1 MGHTETDTR
10 IHILEEA
17 MPLFAAKGYNGVSM
31 RHLARAVNLSS
42 AALYHHFPD
51 KHTLYLEVMK
61 HSFVDK
67 AHDIMRSGDEASDP
81 VERFEAFIK
90 RLTQV
95 VTEDQIFRALVMW
108 ELLDGDEARLKLVAE
123 EVLLEPFKCV
133 YALIKEMA
141 PDVDHYMHSLSC
153 IWLVLS
159 HSAAAPM
166 CQFLPGWNDS
176 YSAPDVISKHAIQL
190 LGQGVHKGV

>member
-1 MGHTETDTR
+1 
-10 IHILEEA
+10 
-17 MPLFAAKGYNGVSM
+17 
-31 RHLARAVNLSS
+31 
-42 AALYHHFPD
+42 
-51 KHTLYLEVMK
+51 
-61 HSFVDK
+61 
-67 AHDIMRSGDEASDP
+67 
-81 VERFEAFIK
+81 
-90 RLTQV
+90 
-95 VTEDQIFRALVMW
+95 MW

>member
-67 AHDIMRSGDEASDP
+67 AHDIMRSGDEASEP

-95 VTEDQIFRALVMW
+95 VTEDQIFRP
-108 ELLDGDEARLKLVAE
+108 GCRLTDDSGAGSQGTQYAHPQPERRRTGSDRPDAIDRHGLLVAD
-123 EVLLEPFKCV
+123 L
-133 YALIKEMA
+133 
-141 PDVDHYMHSLSC
+141 
-153 IWLVLS
+153 
-159 HSAAAPM
+159 
-166 CQFLPGWNDS
+166 LPGRHNDR
-176 YSAPDVISKHAIQL
+176 
-190 LGQGVHKGV
+190 